1 MEHKTSSIDTNASTI
16 DVSITPEYTSLI
28 DSSNNEILTLVTESI
43 MKQLPLNESINKQ
56 HLFQLL
62 IIGMETVEKSK
73 MKGTNQKD
81 LVIQALVSILK
92 LESVQVTNQEQLV
105 HFLENDASNIIDIIV
120 DASKGKLNINK
131 TESYVN
137 YIIKLLFSCLKRN
150 N

>member
-1 MEHKTSSIDTNASTI
+1 MVNVPILKL
-16 DVSITPEYTSLI
+16 PP
-28 DSSNNEILTLVTESI
+28 DS
-43 MKQLPLNESINKQ
+43 
-56 HLFQLL
+56 F
-62 IIGMETVEKSK
+62 
-73 MKGTNQKD
+73 
-81 LVIQALVSILK
+81 VSILK
-92 LESVQVTNQEQLV
+92 LESVQVTNEEQLV